1 MLNYDSC
8 ALSWILLMSAQAIVL
23 LKSLYTRC
31 DVIAKKSGV
40 SEAESIIN
48 FQLCIMNYAL

>member
-8 ALSWILLMSAQAIVL
+8 ALGWILLMSTPAIVL
-23 LKSLYTRC
+23 LKLLYSRC

-48 FQLCIMNYAL
+48 FQL